1 MMATVEAMTQMNV
14 NYDRW
19 MSAFR
24 QRAKELG
31 RHIVLPEGRDDRTL
45 KAAST
50 LTSLGQCR
58 VTLLGSPDSIAKRAL
73 ALGLDLKGI
82 AILDPDADGLTSE
95 LAGAFWELR
104 RGKGITEQL
113 ALEALREPLWFG
125 GMMVRQG
132 LADGFVAG
140 ALNTTAETVRACL
153 QTLGPA
159 AGIKTV
165 SSCFLMIHPDE
176 RFGERGGLIF
186 SDCAVVPDPTA
197 EQLADIAQ
205 AAASSARRILGA
217 EPRIAFLSFSTKG
230 SAEHPRVEK
239 VRAALAL
246 LKARIPGICAD
257 GELQMD
263 AALIPKIGAG
273 KAPGSEVAGRANV
286 LVFPDLDAGNIAY
299 KTAERLGG
307 AAALGPLLQGL
318 AKPGNDLSRGCTESD
333 IVDVATL
340 TILQTTS

>member
-1 MMATVEAMTQMNV
+1 MNANHEAWMT
-14 NYDRW
+14 
-19 MSAFR
+19 AFR
-24 QRAKELG
+24 QRAKALS

-45 KAAST
+45 KAAAT
-50 LTSLGQCR
+50 LASMDLCK
-58 VTLLGSPDSIAKRAL
+58 VTLLGSPDSILKRAQ
-73 ALGLDLKGI
+73 ALELDLSRI
-82 AILDPDADGLTSE
+82 AMLDPECDDLGGE
-95 LAGAFWELR
+95 LAGAFFELR
-104 RGKGITEQL
+104 RHKGITEPL

-159 AGIKTV
+159 PGIKTV
-165 SSCFLMIHPDE
+165 SSCFLMIHPDGQ
-176 RFGERGGLIF
+176 FGERGALIF
-186 SDCAVVPDPTA
+186 SDCAVVPDPTV

-205 AAASSARRILGA
+205 AAALSAQRILGV
-217 EPRIAFLSFSTKG
+217 EPRVAFLSFSTKG

-239 VRAALAL
+239 VRAALEL
-246 LKARIPGICAD
+246 LKTRVPGICAD
-257 GELQMD
+257 GEMQMD
-263 AALIPKIGAG
+263 AALIPKIGAS
-273 KAPGSEVAGRANV
+273 KAPGSDVAGRANV

-318 AKPGNDLSRGCTESD
+318 SKPGNDLSRGCTEHD
-333 IVDVATL
+333 IVDVAAL
-340 TILQTTS
+340 TILQSAP

>member
-1 MMATVEAMTQMNV
+1 MEMMNG
-14 NYDRW
+14 NYETW

-24 QRAKELG
+24 QRAKALG

-45 KAAST
+45 KAASA
-50 LTSLGQCR
+50 LHSMNLCK
-58 VTLLGSPDSIAKRAL
+58 VTLLGAPDSISERAQ
-73 ALGLDLKGI
+73 ALDLDLSGI
-82 AILDPDADGLTSE
+82 SILDPDSGELAGE

-104 RGKGITEQL
+104 RHKGITEQL
-113 ALEALREPLWFG
+113 ALEAVREPLWFG

-159 AGIKTV
+159 PGIKTV
-165 SSCFLMIHPDE
+165 SSCFLVIHPDE
-176 RFGERGGLIF
+176 RFGEQGALIF
-186 SDCAVVPDPTA
+186 SDCAVVPDPSV

-205 AAASSARRILGA
+205 AAASSARRILGV
-217 EPRIAFLSFSTKG
+217 EPRVAFLSFSTKG
-230 SAEHPRVEK
+230 SAEHPKVEK
-239 VRAALAL
+239 VRAALEL
-246 LKARIPGICAD
+246 LKARVPGICAD

-263 AALIPKIGAG
+263 AAIIPKIGAS
-273 KAPGSEVAGRANV
+273 KAPGSKVAGRANV

-318 AKPGNDLSRGCTESD
+318 SKPGNDLSRGCTESD
-333 IVDVATL
+333 IVDVVTL
-340 TILQTTS
+340 TILQSAQ